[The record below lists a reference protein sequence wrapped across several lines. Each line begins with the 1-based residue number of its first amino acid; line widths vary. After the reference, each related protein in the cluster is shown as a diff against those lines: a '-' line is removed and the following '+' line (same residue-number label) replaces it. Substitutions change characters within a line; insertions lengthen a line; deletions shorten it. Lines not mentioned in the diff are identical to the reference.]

1 MSKKAALA
9 CVLFSFMPIESS
21 LADTELKTFRP
32 GDTIRSSEINRNFSN
47 LDEKDQALE
56 DKIDGNYNTLDN
68 RVSTLESSNNS
79 SGGSG
84 GSSAASTLTGYDAID
99 NFQYQYVNIDIGDSP
114 LSDFG
119 QKYQLTRYD
128 VVSFL
133 DHREI
138 QVSLPAAKY
147 TDDQS
152 AYWFFSATEL
162 YPNSAQYSQR
172 NSIIS
177 NRRANIGVSVTSNYQ
192 FQQYSEDLVASS
204 PTLPQTPWASSI
216 TTSLYVYATIE
227 LDERTVISIGF
238 SVSDGCTA
246 SATAEGASKCG
257 TFDWGQRDFTPVADE
272 AAILPNRQ
280 ERNSIVAEAVDMLNY
295 VFISD

>member
-9 CVLFSFMPIESS
+9 CVVFIVIPIESS

-47 LDEKDQALE
+47 LDEKDEALE

-68 RVSTLESSNNS
+68 RVSTLESGNNS

-84 GSSAASTLTGYDAID
+84 GSAAASTLTGYDAID
-99 NFQYQYVNIDIGDSP
+99 NFQYQYKNIDIGESP
-114 LSDFG
+114 PSGFG
-119 QKYQLTRYD
+119 QDYELVRYD

-152 AYWFFSATEL
+152 GYWNLTAYES
-162 YPNSAQYSQR
+162 PPRDAQYRQWRLNVSNKR
-172 NSIIS
+172 ADIS
-177 NRRANIGVSVTSNYQ
+177 LSVTSNYLFRQ
-192 FQQYSEDLVASS
+192 FPSYY
-204 PTLPQTPWASSI
+204 PTPWAADI
-216 TTSLYVYATIE
+216 TTSPSVTASIE
-227 LDERTVISIGF
+227 LDARTIIFLSWRL
-238 SVSDGCTA
+238 SDGCTDSGEA
-246 SATAEGASKCG
+246 AKCG
-257 TFDWGQRDFTPVADE
+257 AFDWGQRDFTPVADE

-280 ERNSIVAEAVDMLNY
+280 ERNSLVAEAVDMLNY

>member
-9 CVLFSFMPIESS
+9 CVLFSVIPIESS

-47 LDEKDQALE
+47 LDEKDEALE

-99 NFQYQYVNIDIGDSP
+99 NFQYQYKNIDIGESP
-114 LSDFG
+114 PSDFG
-119 QKYQLTRYD
+119 QDYQLVRYD

-138 QVSLPAAKY
+138 QVSLPAAKK
-147 TDDQS
+147 TDDQYAS
-152 AYWFFSATEL
+152 WRLMAWEIL
-162 YPNSAQYSQR
+162 PRDAQSRQWR
-172 NSIIS
+172 ANVSNKRADITLSVIS
-177 NRRANIGVSVTSNYQ
+177 NYVFDHYAQGSH
-192 FQQYSEDLVASS
+192 SS
-204 PTLPQTPWASSI
+204 LPQTPWASNI
-216 TTSLYVYATIE
+216 TTTPSVTAWIE
-227 LDERTVISIGF
+227 LDARTMIYLTWQL
-238 SVSDGCTA
+238 SDGCTDSGEA
-246 SATAEGASKCG
+246 AKCG

-280 ERNSIVAEAVDMLNY
+280 ERNSMVAEAVDMLNY

>member
-9 CVLFSFMPIESS
+9 CVLFSVMPIESS

-47 LDEKDQALE
+47 LDEKDEALE

-84 GSSAASTLTGYDAID
+84 GSASASTLTGYDAVD
-99 NFQYQYVNIDIGDSP
+99 NFQYQYKNIDIGESP
-114 LSDFG
+114 PSDVG
-119 QKYQLTRYD
+119 QKYELVRYD

-133 DHREI
+133 THREI
-138 QVSLPAAKY
+138 QVSLPAAKF
-147 TDDQS
+147 TDDQY
-152 AYWFFSATEL
+152 AYWTFSAGEIFPTD
-162 YPNSAQYSQR
+162 AQWRQWPHSV
-172 NSIIS
+172 S
-177 NRRANIGVSVTSNYQ
+177 NKRANIGLSVNSVYQ
-192 FQQYSEDLVASS
+192 FQHYPEDSVASS
-204 PTLPQTPWASSI
+204 PTLPQTPWASNI
-216 TTSLYVYATIE
+216 TTTLYVSASIE
-227 LDERTVISIGF
+227 LDAKTSISIQF
-238 SVSDGCTA
+238 FVSDGCTA

-280 ERNSIVAEAVDMLNY
+280 ERNSLIAEVVDMINY